1 MAQRH
6 LISIDAKFKKP
17 SKQIDKKYSSD
28 YDFYIEN
35 NKKIIK
41 VEIKAS
47 RAINTKI
54 RGGLETKALSFDS
67 GEPYWMNF
75 QQIKLGIANVFIF
88 VGVWVDKIIYWVLT
102 NKEVKQCP
110 IRSHQH
116 RGGIEYQ
123 IGITGKNISDF
134 QKFLVEPAEL
144 VEIIKSKIK

>member
-1 MAQRH
+1 
-6 LISIDAKFKKP
+6 
-17 SKQIDKKYSSD
+17 
-28 YDFYIEN
+28 
-35 NKKIIK
+35 
-41 VEIKAS
+41 
-47 RAINTKI
+47 
-54 RGGLETKALSFDS
+54 
-67 GEPYWMNF
+67 MNF

-144 VEIIKSKIK
+144 VEIISLIPESNATYLARSAKNAKLDFYGKL